1 MLPGIFRC
9 SVYLKI
15 FLKTG
20 NTLDSISCVFFQHST
35 LVYVSSSFRRLV
47 VVRRKVMAEKEMSR
61 EPVHSRGKV
70 AIKSLRVTVDK
81 K

>member
-1 MLPGIFRC
+1 
-9 SVYLKI
+9 
-15 FLKTG
+15 
-20 NTLDSISCVFFQHST
+20 
-35 LVYVSSSFRRLV
+35 VYVSSSFRRLV